1 MDDREIVFG
10 GRSRVTS
17 LTFLPPTLSAEERV
31 AALAQALNETIK
43 QLHEQGKVV
52 LVGDVDI
59 CHPGQWTLP
68 QIRVDV
74 RDPEDIVGRPE
85 GLDV

>member
-1 MDDREIVFG
+1 MDDRETVLYRPF
-10 GRSRVTS
+10 R
-17 LTFLPPTLSAEERV
+17 LTTPMFLPPTLSAEERV

-59 CHPGQWTLP
+59 CHPGQWALP